1 MRRWILIIAIVA
13 VAGLA
18 AYLLMKK
25 KPVAADTST
34 KESDSGI
41 VQIGETTSPVNNAVD
56 NAGGTK
62 VPVAPVTRYYMPGGG
77 EVNTPYL
84 ATGVVDWSKVAA
96 SDSMS
101 NIATTPLVVSGT
113 DPAIVPVN
121 PNSPLAITR
130 RAVNASGAKT
140 AASAAGS
147 AGLMGS
153 GTPISALSAADQQW
167 LYDYN
172 RAMGIG

>member
-1 MRRWILIIAIVA
+1 MKKWVIIIAIVA
-13 VAGLA
+13 VVGLA
-18 AYLLMKK
+18 AYFMMKK

-41 VQIGETTSPVNNAVD
+41 VQIDGTVSPVNNAVD

-62 VPVAPVTRYYMPGGG
+62 VPVTPTKNTSGLQS
-77 EVNTPYL
+77 TPYL

-121 PNSPLAITR
+121 PNSPLAITSQ
-130 RAVNASGAKT
+130 ATGAK
-140 AASAAGS
+140 SAAAVTTSGS
-147 AGLMGS
+147 TLAVTAKATTTQVATVPKNFTLDFTG
-153 GTPISALSAADQQW
+153 W
-167 LYDYN
+167 
-172 RAMGIG
+172 